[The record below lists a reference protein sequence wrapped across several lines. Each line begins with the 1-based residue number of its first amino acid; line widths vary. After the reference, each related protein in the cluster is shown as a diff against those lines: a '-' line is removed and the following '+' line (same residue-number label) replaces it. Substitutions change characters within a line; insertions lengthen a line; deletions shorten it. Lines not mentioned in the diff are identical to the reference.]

1 MMERRIINLRKI
13 TVMVIAAL
21 FFGWGTTSCYIDK
34 EDELYPDAPDCDV
47 TNVTYSQTVAP
58 ILQNNCN
65 GCHNAVSQSGG
76 IITDNYADL
85 QTIINNGK
93 FRGSINHL
101 SGYSPMPKGGGKL
114 SSCDLEKIN
123 TWLDAGAS
131 NN

>member
-1 MMERRIINLRKI
+1 
-13 TVMVIAAL
+13 MVIAVL

-34 EDELYPDAPDCDV
+34 EDELYPDAPNCDI
-47 TNVTYSQTVAP
+47 TNVTYSQTVTP

-101 SGYSPMPKGGGKL
+101 SGYSPMPKGAGKL
-114 SSCDLEKIN
+114 SSCDLQKIN
-123 TWLDAGAS
+123 KWLDAGAP